1 MPRPKKITQEPEI
14 VLSEE
19 TNIETPIELE
29 TPPAQYLTP
38 YFIEPLKDE
47 EKEFAVKEVIV
58 EEKKFD
64 KDLILKNKFNVHKND
79 ELVEIVDDNSEELE
93 KYLELNK
100 QELNDRIEDLWCVPN
115 DPNDLIFFNFG
126 EQKMIYRTYDSY
138 FTLNGFAPV
147 EPKITSWMQYYLK
160 KHYPITPE
168 EVAIL
173 LKGSLQYS
181 FIPIKS

>member
-19 TNIETPIELE
+19 TITETPDKAE
-29 TPPAQYLTP
+29 TPPSQYLKP
-38 YFIEPLKDE
+38 YFIEPLVEDEKEISVKDIVIE
-47 EKEFAVKEVIV
+47 EKT
-58 EEKKFD
+58 FD
-64 KDLILKNKFNVHKND
+64 VDVTPTTKFNVHKN
-79 ELVEIVDDNSEELE
+79 EEFIETVDDNSEELE

-100 QELNDRIEDLWCVPN
+100 KELNERIEDLWQVPK

-138 FTLNGFAPV
+138 FTINGFAPV